1 MSRPNPHLE
10 MANDVFNR
18 MFGLPII
25 APPDPIPDL
34 ETAEGIVGLQS
45 DNADIEQSESSFYPL
60 NLPTLSPDEIAEGDA
75 RQEHC

>member
-25 APPDPIPDL
+25 TPPDPISDL

-45 DNADIEQSESSFYPL
+45 DNADIAQSESTFYPL
-60 NLPTLSPDEIAEGDA
+60 TAEQLAEGHITEE
-75 RQEHC
+75 RR

>member
-1 MSRPNPHLE
+1 MSSNPHLD

-18 MFGLPII
+18 MFGLPKIH
-25 APPDPIPDL
+25 APDPLTEL
-34 ETAEGIVGLQS
+34 EAAEGIVGLQS